1 MSDVNGIVVSHGDM
15 AVGIVDAVRQITGIE
30 QSALLPVSNRGL
42 SPETLIEELRSRLV
56 AGQPTIV
63 FTDLQ
68 SGSCAVAARRL
79 AAQLPGTAVISGANL
94 PLLLEFAMNRA
105 APLDELVTKLVERGR
120 TSIVS
125 AVSPEPAGAK
135 KP

>member
-1 MSDVNGIVVSHGDM
+1 M
-15 AVGIVDAVRQITGIE
+15 AEGIVDAVRQITGIE
-30 QSALLPVSNRGL
+30 KTALLPLSNRGL
-42 SPETLIEELRSRLV
+42 SPDTLIEELRSRLV
-56 AGQPTIV
+56 AGRPTIV

-105 APLDELVTKLVERGR
+105 TPLDELVDRLVERGR

-125 AVSPEPAGAK
+125 AVSPVTTSAEQS
-135 KP
+135 

>member
-1 MSDVNGIVVSHGDM
+1 M
-15 AVGIVDAVRQITGIE
+15 AEGIVDAVRQITGIDK
-30 QSALLPVSNRGL
+30 SALLPLSNRGL
-42 SPETLIEELRSRLV
+42 SPETLIEELRARLV
-56 AGQPTIV
+56 SGEATIV

-105 APLDELVTKLVERGR
+105 TPLEELVDKLVERGR

-125 AVSPEPAGAK
+125 AVSPVTAGAK
-135 KP
+135 KS